1 MLGRKKE
8 NNNRFGSYCTNTDLI
23 NGTTQLE
30 QLQLKYVPQTVT
42 MSKAI
47 FAPPFVNLVSKDS
60 GRQTPIEQQMV
71 FF

>member
-1 MLGRKKE
+1 M
-8 NNNRFGSYCTNTDLI
+8 
-23 NGTTQLE
+23 TQLE
-30 QLQLKYVPQTVT
+30 QLQLKYIPQTVT